1 MDIGLTKDDSLEMLK
16 NVFCIS
22 IASKEIVHEDI
33 DEIFNKNKI
42 LYLQYYKDSKLYNS
56 ALNKGLNYKT
66 EIYIRKLIG
75 ILEDTLTQNDATNI
89 IKLYK
94 KAFKKIYNNTKN
106 LDSIKMSDIIKF
118 LDSTNSESIIE
129 CLSAFYFYGMRGIL
143 DTSGIENYDINGML
157 SQMYVLVL
165 YKKLNF
171 SDKIIQLK
179 NKDIIKLKNHFGIK
193 NKDYIADDLITDILN
208 NEVSIY
214 LKNNPNTDKSDALYK
229 VQKVGKIGIH
239 IGFMEGLYK
248 LLELNATQI
257 AKKITFTSREL
268 SEILLSYK
276 LEGSFDDY
284 TDDENLRPY
293 IISAIYMAI
302 LSKEYKNLRA
312 DYSKYVSEESII
324 EIHNLQEKLEN
335 SINEVNKL
343 KADFEIKEKALTDKE
358 QSLLKEIELLKKE
371 NSFLK
376 KNVSDATALKTEIIK
391 LREFVFNSQNN
402 IEDEIAV
409 TEELDLSTIK
419 DKNIVI
425 IGGTTSWTKKLKE
438 LFPKW
443 QFVGVEQKNNNLSF
457 INNCDFLFININ
469 MTHSLYFKIKSLIEK
484 YNIKYNFLKSTNN
497 INNTLHEIVSNLK
510 N

>member
-1 MDIGLTKDDSLEMLK
+1 MDIGLTKEDSLEILK

-22 IASKEIVHEDI
+22 IASKEIVYEDI
-33 DEIFNKNKI
+33 DEVFNKNKI

-56 ALNKGLNYKT
+56 ALNKGLSYKT

-75 ILEDTLTQNDATNI
+75 ILEDALTQNDATNI

-106 LDSIKMSDIIKF
+106 LDSLKMSDIVKF
-118 LDSTNSESIIE
+118 LDLTNSESIIE
-129 CLSAFYFYGMRGIL
+129 CLSAFYFYGMRDIL

-165 YKKLNF
+165 YKKMNF

-214 LKNNPNTDKSDALYK
+214 LKNNPNSDKSDALSK
-229 VQKVGKIGIH
+229 VQKVGKIGMH

-257 AKKITFTSREL
+257 AKKVTLTSREL

-284 TDDENLRPY
+284 ANDENLHPY

-302 LSKEYKNLRA
+302 LNKEYKNLKA

-324 EIHNLQEKLEN
+324 EIHNLQEKLQN
-335 SINEVNKL
+335 AINEVSKL

-358 QSLLKEIELLKKE
+358 HNLLKEIELLKKE
-371 NSFLK
+371 NSLLK
-376 KNVSDATALKTEIIK
+376 KNVNDGTALKTEVIK
-391 LREFVFNSQNN
+391 LREFVFNLQNN

-409 TEELDLSTIK
+409 TEELDLAPIK

-438 LFPKW
+438 LFPNW

-484 YNIKYNFLKSTNN
+484 YNIKYNFLKNTNN
-497 INNTLHEIVSNLK
+497 INNTLHEIISNLK
-510 N
+510 D